1 MKVFAGWQHGE
12 KLFWANLGAE
22 FRKDGL
28 AVLAFSKLAV
38 YGHKHS
44 RACCVTLTPC
54 GEQAISITTV
64 QVQGRTMIKDR

>member
-1 MKVFAGWQHGE
+1 M
-12 KLFWANLGAE
+12 E
-22 FRKDGL
+22 FTKDGL

-38 YGHKHS
+38 YSHKQS
-44 RACCVTLTPC
+44 QASCVTFTLC